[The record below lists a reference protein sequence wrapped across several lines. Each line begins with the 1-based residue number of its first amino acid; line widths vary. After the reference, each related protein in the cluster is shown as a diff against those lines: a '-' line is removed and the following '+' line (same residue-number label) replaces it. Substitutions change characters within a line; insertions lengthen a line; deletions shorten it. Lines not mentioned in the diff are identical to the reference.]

1 MKTIYETEIGI
12 EKKIIILTT
21 KTVEFLLSKNPDS
34 LALYMFYIKNAKI
47 QKTNSIFNVESFG
60 MKGLSWGRDRYRSAK
75 KVLVEEK
82 FIEDIIKKND
92 SGKITGHYLKINYLF
107 SEDTTKETISR
118 ISHPV
123 DSSISGEKETNAL
136 SNKTLNA
143 LSNVTEIP
151 TGSASEGEV
160 KDKALEKVPYSFIG
174 ELTKLRDSPRHDLKV
189 IALYWSSKGFVFHNE
204 EQFKAGLKRELRTAG
219 LLKGYSGTQIAQAI
233 DYCKKNYE
241 VWTLETC
248 AKRIAD
254 LINKK

>member
-1 MKTIYETEIGI
+1 MKYKKGTFVVIPNI
-12 EKKIIILTT
+12 ERLDVLPGLAQAIFLWLCRYANEDGTCFPSRKKLAGHVGCDMRTVDKHLTNMQLLGFISKTTRQKKGT
-21 KTVEFLLSKNPDS
+21 KENMSNLYQIHLFRDPSEFN
-34 LALYMFYIKNAKI
+34 
-47 QKTNSIFNVESFG
+47 
-60 MKGLSWGRDRYRSAK
+60 
-75 KVLVEEK
+75 
-82 FIEDIIKKND
+82 
-92 SGKITGHYLKINYLF
+92 
-107 SEDTTKETISR
+107 DTTPSEVNVPVTISN
-118 ISHPV
+118 I
-123 DSSISGEKETNAL
+123 E
-136 SNKTLNA
+136 LN
-143 LSNVTEIP
+143 LLNSDT

-189 IALYWSSKGFVFHNE
+189 IALYWSVKGFVFENE
-204 EQFKAGLKRELRTAG
+204 EQFKAGLKRELRAAS

>member
-34 LALYMFYIKNAKI
+34 LSLYMFYIKNAKI
-47 QKTNSIFNVESFG
+47 QKTNSIFTVESFG
-60 MKGLSWGRDRYRSAK
+60 MKGMGWGRARYRAAK
-75 KVLVEEK
+75 KILVDEK
-82 FIEDIIKKND
+82 FIEDVVKRSEK
-92 SGKITGHYLKINYLF
+92 GKMEGHYLKINYIFTENSTNEAL
-107 SEDTTKETISR
+107 T
-118 ISHPV
+118 
-123 DSSISGEKETNAL
+123 SIVHRVGESTGGERETNAL

-189 IALYWSSKGFVFHNE
+189 IALYWSVKGFVFENE
-204 EQFKAGLKRELRTAG
+204 EQFKAGLKRELRAAS